1 MPPLDWPLP
10 NQFGQ
15 FELKI
20 EVQPKA
26 HHRAHYE
33 TEGSRGAVKAS
44 SGGHPLVKVGSQHGC
59 GSWWVSSIHP
69 SIELI
74 TSILYNTSIYTIYT
88 HIHIQKTLWSPLCT
102 SMYDGLV
109 AGLCVFFLLLCGF
122 CNTLV

>member
-1 MPPLDWPLP
+1 MWSCLQTAVAGGTSSLAEFADTSSVPESVLDAFVPRTSSLPPLDWPLP

-44 SGGHPLVKVGSQHGC
+44 SGGHPLVKVGSQHSC
-59 GSWWVSSIHP
+59 RLH
-69 SIELI
+69 
-74 TSILYNTSIYTIYT
+74 
-88 HIHIQKTLWSPLCT
+88 
-102 SMYDGLV
+102 
-109 AGLCVFFLLLCGF
+109 
-122 CNTLV
+122 